1 MSITLRKNKASELT
15 FDEVDNNFQSLYYSS
30 SINNGFINFFFT
42 GSNESHSIDLS
53 SIPGADGIGVY
64 DESSFIKNAKFINFE
79 GDQVKVVSVAGGGV
93 KATIGGLFDEISPD
107 QYQSTSSFALT
118 GSFTGS
124 FIGDGSNITNIP
136 ASNIVGL
143 NLSQISTGSVS
154 ASVNTEEDIFLIQSA
169 SVDIFKVDSKGVATF
184 PTQSSPPPP
193 EVGAIYFSET
203 DFFVGLNS

>member
-184 PTQSSPPPP
+184 PTQSSPPSPK
-193 EVGAIYFSET
+193 VGAIYFSET

>member
-154 ASVNTEEDIFLIQSA
+154 ASVNTEEDIFLIQNA

-184 PTQSSPPPP
+184 PTQSSPPSPK
-193 EVGAIYFSET
+193 VGAIYFSET